1 MVLSRRR
8 CPEAAVLALL
18 TVAQQ
23 QGHVRGHL
31 YQFEPASR
39 QVYLSPV
46 YQEWPFERM
55 EYCPSCYNARGP
67 TYVKERGIA
76 NTDPAVLAEYGDGEW
91 PLRWAYERGEMAE
104 NGNYLENDEIAK
116 RHGICG
122 DPEQNE
128 EEGANFYSTPNGDW
142 PILNTY
148 QEGQVLQI
156 KLGMT
161 AYHWGHVEFFI
172 CNADEMEDPDGI
184 ANQECFN
191 KYPLTR
197 AEGDGE
203 NSPIDPNYPGR
214 YYVDPECREDETEQ
228 TKPEGSQEGYVIHA
242 SYQLPEGLT
251 CERCILQMVY
261 YTGNACKHVGYEE
274 FEPASWPSA
283 CAPAK
288 EDWIELNRY
297 VCGENGA
304 YPEEFWACADFAI
317 TPDGVANPTP
327 APTEP
332 LPDCLDPVG
341 AYDQCG
347 GEGYEGSDCCR
358 EGYECTQMASCY
370 SQCRPIPGGCS
381 EEWDQCGG
389 TTEVGYWEGPTCC
402 WPGASCVEMDR
413 FWSSCVPDDYVP
425 DEE

>member
-1 MVLSRRR
+1 MVSRHR
-8 CPEAAVLALL
+8 CTEAAVLALL
-18 TVAQQ
+18 TVARQ
-23 QGHVRGHL
+23 QGQVRGHL
-31 YQFEPASR
+31 YQFEPATR

-67 TYVKERGIA
+67 TYVKERGIV

-91 PLRWAYERGEMAE
+91 PLRWAYEKGEMAE

-148 QEGQVLQI
+148 QEGQVLEI

-191 KYPLTR
+191 NYPLTR
-197 AEGDGE
+197 AEGDDE

-214 YYVDPECREDETEQ
+214 YYVDPKCREGETDQ
-228 TKPEGSQEGYVIHA
+228 TKPEGAQDGYVIHA

-251 CERCILQMVY
+251 CDRCILQMNY
-261 YTGNACKHVGYEE
+261 YTGNSCKHVGYEE

-283 CAPAK
+283 CAPEK
-288 EDWIELNRY
+288 HDWIELDRY
-297 VCGENGA
+297 LCGENGS
-304 YPEEFWACADFAI
+304 YPEEFWACADFSI
-317 TPDGVANPTP
+317 TPGELHDMIDAPPPP
-327 APTEP
+327 A
-332 LPDCLDPVG
+332 LDCLSACNDLNLGLFSPQPHLTAAV
-341 AYDQCG
+341 AYTK
-347 GEGYEGSDCCR
+347 Y
-358 EGYECTQMASCY
+358 TKL
-370 SQCRPIPGGCS
+370 QCRPIPGGCS
-381 EEWDQCGG
+381 EDWDQCGG

-402 WPGASCVEMDR
+402 WPGASCVEHDR
-413 FWSSCVPDDYVP
+413 FWSSCLPDDYVP